1 MASRGLAKRASA
13 VSALITSIFTCCTGE
28 ATRRTYPALWRRSKV
43 CARRGRFAPGASPI
57 SRSPTWKIS
66 SVFHTVTAARPI
78 RSSTIL
84 PAATSSATCC
94 RGASSTACRLW
105 PIRRSAAPAP
115 ACFVIPCLPVSAL
128 HIIARQPP
136 WRGICVRRAPAPAC
150 GGLPPQKNAAPGF
163 GDSLERHVNS
173 IFVTAVIF
181 RPKQPLR
188 CIGADHKRRP
198 WKQARLFDK
207 GGRSREFD
215 RRPPGEL
222 REPLSHCLA
231 GQRRLVDVCDREF
244 ESDGLLPE
252 FLGGLRQ
259 RHMSF

>member
-1 MASRGLAKRASA
+1 MMLRDFAEEIGIAARHRDVVQRA
-13 VSALITSIFTCCTGE
+13 
-28 ATRRTYPALWRRSKV
+28 Y
-43 CARRGRFAPGASPI
+43 APG
-57 SRSPTWKIS
+57 
-66 SVFHTVTAARPI
+66 
-78 RSSTIL
+78 
-84 PAATSSATCC
+84 
-94 RGASSTACRLW
+94 
-105 PIRRSAAPAP
+105 
-115 ACFVIPCLPVSAL
+115 
-128 HIIARQPP
+128 
-136 WRGICVRRAPAPAC
+136 CVEAYRH
-150 GGLPPQKNAAPGF
+150 KKAAPGI
-163 GDSLERHVNS
+163 GDFLERHVHS

-259 RHMSF
+259 RHMSLMHRVE